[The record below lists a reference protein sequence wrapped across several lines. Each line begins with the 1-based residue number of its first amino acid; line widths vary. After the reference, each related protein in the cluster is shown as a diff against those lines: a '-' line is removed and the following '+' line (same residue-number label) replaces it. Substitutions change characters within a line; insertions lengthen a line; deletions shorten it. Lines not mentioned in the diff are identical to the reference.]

1 MDNYKSK
8 IGKLLKIVNTL
19 SIDVS
24 LGVMAC
30 SLFFSKIFKVKA
42 DLVSSGTISLGLT
55 VWLIYTIDHLL
66 DVKRTKFTASTD
78 RHRFH
83 QKNVKGIFYT
93 VAVASSLNFVLL
105 FFLPFRLLENGVWL
119 VLGVALYLV
128 LQNKLYYIKELLG
141 ALLYSAGIMMAPL
154 SLVSTPLQLD
164 GVLLIAHFT
173 MTVFI
178 GLLLFSYFDHS
189 NDKQDGQQSF
199 STLAGKKNTVAIII
213 VLLIINFI
221 LATIIAIACK
231 LTISATIT
239 ILSINL
245 GLLTILL
252 KRNYFLVNDRYRLIG
267 DALFFIPIISV
278 WW

>member
-8 IGKLLKIVNTL
+8 IGKLLKILNTL

-24 LGVMAC
+24 LGAMAC
-30 SLFFSKIFKVKA
+30 SLFFFKVFTVKT
-42 DLVSSGTISLGLT
+42 DLISGGTISLGVT
-55 VWLIYTIDHLL
+55 VWLIYTIDHVL
-66 DVKRTKFTASTD
+66 DARRIKSTASTD

-83 QKNVKGIFYT
+83 QKNITSICYVI
-93 VAVASSLNFVLL
+93 AVISSINFVLL
-105 FFLPFRLLENGVWL
+105 FFLPLRLLENGLWL
-119 VLGVALYLV
+119 AVGVVIYLAL
-128 LQNKLYYIKELLG
+128 QKTLYYFKELLA
-141 ALLYSAGIMMAPL
+141 ALLYSAGIL
-154 SLVSTPLQLD
+154 IGSISLASMPLQLD
-164 GVLLIAHFT
+164 ELLLIVHFT
-173 MTVFI
+173 ITVFI